1 MDEVRLY
8 EMYLAE
14 AIEERKNDLIK
25 RNDEYKKLRNK
36 MEDVFKEYPNLQY
49 ILDEDQHLVL
59 NETECKM
66 LQKLITIH
74 MNIKDYEEKEIFLL
88 GSKEMFLYLKDAG
101 LIKEK

>member
-66 LQKLITIH
+66 LQ
-74 MNIKDYEEKEIFLL
+74 N
-88 GSKEMFLYLKDAG
+88 
-101 LIKEK
+101 